1 MGARGTDSTAHRTGG
16 DSHSPGA
23 ARSDPPGLLC
33 PRDGPMQYSPE
44 WHRAAQWR
52 IDALLAEAAQRR
64 RVSEAIARRRD
75 ASRPGVGSAVSA
87 MRENVGSLLGQC
99 RVYVMAALSRVLTAR
114 RLGSHAAARGA
125 HDVVTKWEFMER
137 LVAGSARYISTRWST
152 TSAHHPRP
160 GGSGARCRGH
170 PRPTTFTQ

>member
-1 MGARGTDSTAHRTGG
+1 
-16 DSHSPGA
+16 
-23 ARSDPPGLLC
+23 
-33 PRDGPMQYSPE
+33 MQYSPE

-125 HDVVTKWEFMER
+125 HDVVTR
-137 LVAGSARYISTRWST
+137 
-152 TSAHHPRP
+152 
-160 GGSGARCRGH
+160 
-170 PRPTTFTQ
+170 